1 MLHIVEDEYDQHQV
15 ELNKLV
21 KNLDN
26 AQGSAKKVQT
36 RINEMKRKIR
46 ALKNLPGEDTGD
58 TPDPADLAETEPDDD
73 PL

>member
-1 MLHIVEDEYDQHQV
+1 MATRVR
-15 ELNKLV
+15 
-21 KNLDN
+21 DN

-46 ALKNLPGEDTGD
+46 VLKHLPGEDTGD
-58 TPDPADLAETEPDDD
+58 TPDLAETEPDDD